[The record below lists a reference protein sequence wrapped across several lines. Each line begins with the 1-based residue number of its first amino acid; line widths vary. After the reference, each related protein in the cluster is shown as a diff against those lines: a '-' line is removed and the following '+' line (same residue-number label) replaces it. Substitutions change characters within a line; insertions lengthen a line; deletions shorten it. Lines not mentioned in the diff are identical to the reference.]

1 MVAPARCTVI
11 GEVMDHLSK
20 PQWLGCMTLICP
32 DQFLQSTTGSFL
44 QLLPLPFSVLSDSV
58 SWSTP
63 LISPLYSKVYHLPS
77 CLSKSVKVLRGTPKT
92 QILLIFTPIASL
104 HITLCNLLCTFLPPP
119 FRECSLPSTLIQ
131 KNVKQIFGGGK
142 EGIHRKN
149 WGVFNK
155 ILVSFF
161 SWHGLGLHPCKDEA
175 EYLCASQMNA
185 SVTLSR
191 EARGHRQ
198 ISEALGEEWEGV
210 WSDQWWE
217 GQRKFS
223 HEARCLDPTAEYACF
238 GVRVILVTDQKLE
251 RGSASLLRDALGM
264 LIRVFS
270 VWWLFVCLFPW

>member
-77 CLSKSVKVLRGTPKT
+77 CLSKLVKVLRGIPKT

-119 FRECSLPSTLIQ
+119 VQGVLITKHAHSKECQANL
-131 KNVKQIFGGGK
+131 
-142 EGIHRKN
+142 
-149 WGVFNK
+149 W
-155 ILVSFF
+155 
-161 SWHGLGLHPCKDEA
+161 
-175 EYLCASQMNA
+175 
-185 SVTLSR
+185 
-191 EARGHRQ
+191 
-198 ISEALGEEWEGV
+198 
-210 WSDQWWE
+210 WWE
-217 GQRKFS
+217 RRHPQKKL
-223 HEARCLDPTAEYACF
+223 RCL
-238 GVRVILVTDQKLE
+238 
-251 RGSASLLRDALGM
+251 
-264 LIRVFS
+264 
-270 VWWLFVCLFPW
+270 